1 MAFTT
6 TTKNN
11 YLLDAR
17 VILNR
22 DSLTIDVELQLQ
34 HGEVIAVLGPN
45 GAGKTSLLHAL
56 LGWLELESGWIMV
69 NGEVIDS
76 PDTDSYV
83 PPQHRPFGMVFQDGL
98 LFPHMSVEKNILFG
112 AGKDFNL
119 KPLAESLQVSELL
132 AKFPSELSA
141 GERQRA
147 AIARSLAAR
156 PKVLFLD
163 EPFSALDIQGKR
175 RGRSLLKEALAIE
188 VSGCLMVTH
197 DLVDAFTLADRVM
210 IIEGGKL
217 TQFDVPDRIR
227 SRPGSEWIADL
238 VGWNYYEGIGEGSV
252 VTLPHGTT
260 IFTAQDDLDGPTSIS
275 INPASVSI
283 FKSQPSGSPRNS
295 WLSRIQNIEI
305 LGGRARVSLVGE
317 IDICADITTVAAN
330 ELRQSISS
338 EVWVSV
344 KATEVDTQR

>member
-1 MAFTT
+1 M

-22 DSLTIDVELQLQ
+22 DSLTLDVELQLQ

-69 NGEVIDS
+69 DGEVIDS

-119 KPLAESLQVSELL
+119 KPLAESLQASELL

-295 WLSRIQNIEI
+295 WLSSIQNIEI

>member
-1 MAFTT
+1 M

-69 NGEVIDS
+69 DGEVIDS

-119 KPLAESLQVSELL
+119 KPLAESLQASELL

-175 RGRSLLKEALAIE
+175 RGRSLLKEALAIG
-188 VSGCLMVTH
+188 VSGCLIVTH

-275 INPASVSI
+275 IYPASVSI
-283 FKSQPSGSPRNS
+283 FKSLPSGSPRIS
-295 WLSRIQNIEI
+295 WLTSIQNIEI

>member
-1 MAFTT
+1 M

-22 DSLTIDVELQLQ
+22 DSLTLDVELQLQ

-69 NGEVIDS
+69 DGEVIDS

-119 KPLAESLQVSELL
+119 KPLAESLQANEIL

-175 RGRSLLKEALAIE
+175 RGRSLLKEALAIG
-188 VSGCLMVTH
+188 VSGCLIVTH

-295 WLSRIQNIEI
+295 WLSSIQNIEI
-305 LGGRARVSLVGE
+305 LDGRARVSLVGE
-317 IDICADITTVAAN
+317 IDICADITTAAAN

>member
-1 MAFTT
+1 M

-22 DSLTIDVELQLQ
+22 DSLTLDVELQLQ

-98 LFPHMSVEKNILFG
+98 LFPHMSAEKNILFG

-119 KPLAESLQVSELL
+119 KPLAESLQASELL

-188 VSGCLMVTH
+188 VSGCLKDTH

-295 WLSRIQNIEI
+295 WLSSIQNIEI
-305 LGGRARVSLVGE
+305 LDGRARVSLVGE
-317 IDICADITTVAAN
+317 IDICADITTAAAN

>member
-1 MAFTT
+1 M

-17 VILNR
+17 VNLNR
-22 DSLTIDVELQLQ
+22 DSLTLDVELQLQ

-69 NGEVIDS
+69 DGEVIDS

-98 LFPHMSVEKNILFG
+98 LFPHMSVEKNILIG
-112 AGKDFNL
+112 AGKDYNL
-119 KPLAESLQVSELL
+119 KPLAESLQARELL

-147 AIARSLAAR
+147 AIARALAAR

-175 RGRSLLKEALAIE
+175 RGRSLLKEALAIG
-188 VSGCLMVTH
+188 VSGWLIVTH

-217 TQFDVPDRIR
+217 SQFDVPDRIR

-295 WLSRIQNIEI
+295 WLSSIQNIEI
-305 LGGRARVSLVGE
+305 LDGRARVSLVGE

>member
-1 MAFTT
+1 M

-22 DSLTIDVELQLQ
+22 DSLTLDVELQLQ

-69 NGEVIDS
+69 DGEVIDS

-119 KPLAESLQVSELL
+119 KPLAESLQANELL

-175 RGRSLLKEALAIE
+175 RGRSLLKEALAIG
-188 VSGCLMVTH
+188 VSGCLIVTH

-227 SRPGSEWIADL
+227 SRPGSEWIEDL

-295 WLSRIQNIEI
+295 WLSSIQNIEI
-305 LGGRARVSLVGE
+305 LDGRARVSLVGE
-317 IDICADITTVAAN
+317 IDICADITTAAAN

>member
-1 MAFTT
+1 M

-22 DSLTIDVELQLQ
+22 DSLTLDVELQLQ

-119 KPLAESLQVSELL
+119 KPLAESLQANELL

-175 RGRSLLKEALAIE
+175 RGRSLLKEALAIG

-260 IFTAQDDLDGPTSIS
+260 IFTAEDELDGPTSIS

-295 WLSRIQNIEI
+295 WLCSIHNIEI

-317 IDICADITTVAAN
+317 IDICADITTAAAN

>member
-1 MAFTT
+1 M

-22 DSLTIDVELQLQ
+22 DSLTLDVELQLQ

-119 KPLAESLQVSELL
+119 KPLAESLQANELL

-175 RGRSLLKEALAIE
+175 RGRSLLKEALAIG
-188 VSGCLMVTH
+188 VSGCLIVPH

-283 FKSQPSGSPRNS
+283 FRSQPSGSPRNS
-295 WLSRIQNIEI
+295 WLSSIQSIEI

-317 IDICADITTVAAN
+317 IDICADITITAAN
-330 ELRQSISS
+330 ELRQLISS

>member
-1 MAFTT
+1 M

-22 DSLTIDVELQLQ
+22 DSLTLDVELQLQ

-69 NGEVIDS
+69 DGEVIDS

-119 KPLAESLQVSELL
+119 KPLAESLQANELL

-147 AIARSLAAR
+147 AIARALAAR

-295 WLSRIQNIEI
+295 WLSSIQNIEI
-305 LGGRARVSLVGE
+305 LDGRARVSLVGE
-317 IDICADITTVAAN
+317 IDICADITTAAAN

>member
-1 MAFTT
+1 M

-22 DSLTIDVELQLQ
+22 DSLTLDVELQLQ

-119 KPLAESLQVSELL
+119 KPLAESLQANELL

-175 RGRSLLKEALAIE
+175 RGRSLLKEALAIG

-260 IFTAQDDLDGPTSIS
+260 IFTAEDDLDGPTSIS

-295 WLSRIQNIEI
+295 WLCSIQNIEI

>member
-1 MAFTT
+1 M

-238 VGWNYYEGIGEGSV
+238 VGGNYYEGIGEGSV

-283 FKSQPSGSPRNS
+283 FKSQPSGSPRNT
-295 WLSRIQNIEI
+295 WLSSIQNIEI

>member
-1 MAFTT
+1 M

-22 DSLTIDVELQLQ
+22 DSLTLDVELQLQ

-69 NGEVIDS
+69 DGEVIDS

-119 KPLAESLQVSELL
+119 KPLAESLQANELL

-175 RGRSLLKEALAIE
+175 RGRSLLKEALAIG
-188 VSGCLMVTH
+188 VSGCLIVTH

-295 WLSRIQNIEI
+295 WLSSIQNIEI
-305 LGGRARVSLVGE
+305 LDGRARVSLVGE
-317 IDICADITTVAAN
+317 IDICADITTAAAN
-330 ELRQSISS
+330 ELRQSNSS

>member
-1 MAFTT
+1 M

-22 DSLTIDVELQLQ
+22 DSLTLDVELQLQ

-69 NGEVIDS
+69 DGEVIDS

-119 KPLAESLQVSELL
+119 KPLAESLQANELL

-295 WLSRIQNIEI
+295 WLSSIQNIEI
-305 LGGRARVSLVGE
+305 LDGRARVSLVGE
-317 IDICADITTVAAN
+317 IDICADITTAAAN

>member
-1 MAFTT
+1 M

-22 DSLTIDVELQLQ
+22 DSLTLDVELQLQ

-69 NGEVIDS
+69 DGEVIDS

-119 KPLAESLQVSELL
+119 KPLAESLQANELL

-175 RGRSLLKEALAIE
+175 RGRSLLKEALAIG
-188 VSGCLMVTH
+188 VSGCLIVTH

-295 WLSRIQNIEI
+295 WLSSIKNIEI
-305 LGGRARVSLVGE
+305 LDGRARVSLVGE
-317 IDICADITTVAAN
+317 IDICADITTAAAN

>member
-1 MAFTT
+1 M

-22 DSLTIDVELQLQ
+22 DSLTLDVELQLQ

-69 NGEVIDS
+69 DGEVIDS

-119 KPLAESLQVSELL
+119 KPLAESLQANELL

-175 RGRSLLKEALAIE
+175 RGRSLLKEALAIG
-188 VSGCLMVTH
+188 VSGCLIVTH

-295 WLSRIQNIEI
+295 WLSSIQNIEI

>member
-1 MAFTT
+1 M

-76 PDTDSYV
+76 PVTDSYV
-83 PPQHRPFGMVFQDGL
+83 PPQHRPFGKVFQDGL

-283 FKSQPSGSPRNS
+283 FKSQPSGSPRNT
-295 WLSRIQNIEI
+295 WLSSIQNIEI

>member
-1 MAFTT
+1 M

-22 DSLTIDVELQLQ
+22 DSLTLDVELQLQ

-69 NGEVIDS
+69 DGEVIDS

-119 KPLAESLQVSELL
+119 KPLAESLQANELL

-175 RGRSLLKEALAIE
+175 RGRSLLKEALAIG
-188 VSGCLMVTH
+188 VSGCLIVTH

-295 WLSRIQNIEI
+295 WLSSIQNIEI
-305 LGGRARVSLVGE
+305 LDGRARVSLVGE
-317 IDICADITTVAAN
+317 IDICADITTAAAN

>member
-1 MAFTT
+1 M

-22 DSLTIDVELQLQ
+22 DSLTLDVELQLQ

-83 PPQHRPFGMVFQDGL
+83 PPQHRPFGMVFQEGL

-119 KPLAESLQVSELL
+119 KPLAESLQANELL

-175 RGRSLLKEALAIE
+175 RGRSLLKEALAIG

-227 SRPGSEWIADL
+227 SRPGSKWIADL

-260 IFTAQDDLDGPTSIS
+260 IFTAEDDLDGPTSIS

-295 WLSRIQNIEI
+295 WLCSIHNIEI

>member
-1 MAFTT
+1 M

-69 NGEVIDS
+69 DGEVIDS

-119 KPLAESLQVSELL
+119 KPLAESLQANELL

-295 WLSRIQNIEI
+295 WLSSIQNIEI
-305 LGGRARVSLVGE
+305 LDGRARVSLVGE
-317 IDICADITTVAAN
+317 IDICADITTAAAN

>member
-1 MAFTT
+1 M

-119 KPLAESLQVSELL
+119 KPLAESLQANELL

-156 PKVLFLD
+156 PNVLFLD

-175 RGRSLLKEALAIE
+175 RGRSLLKEALAIG
-188 VSGCLMVTH
+188 VSGCLIVTH

-210 IIEGGKL
+210 IIEARKL

-295 WLSRIQNIEI
+295 WLSSIQNIEI

>member
-1 MAFTT
+1 M

-22 DSLTIDVELQLQ
+22 DSLTLDVELQLQ

-119 KPLAESLQVSELL
+119 KPLAESLQASELL

-175 RGRSLLKEALAIE
+175 RGRSLLKEALAIG
-188 VSGCLMVTH
+188 VSGCLIVTH

-295 WLSRIQNIEI
+295 WLSSIQNIEI

>member
-1 MAFTT
+1 M

-22 DSLTIDVELQLQ
+22 DSLTLDVELQLQ

-45 GAGKTSLLHAL
+45 GAGKTSLLYAL
-56 LGWLELESGWIMV
+56 LGWIMV
-69 NGEVIDS
+69 DGEVIDS

-119 KPLAESLQVSELL
+119 KPLAESLQASELL

-175 RGRSLLKEALAIE
+175 RGRSLLKEALAIG
-188 VSGCLMVTH
+188 VSGCLIVTH

-295 WLSRIQNIEI
+295 WLSSIQNIEI
-305 LGGRARVSLVGE
+305 LDGRARVSLVGE
-317 IDICADITTVAAN
+317 IDICADITTAAAN

>member
-1 MAFTT
+1 M

-22 DSLTIDVELQLQ
+22 DSLTLDVELQLQ

-69 NGEVIDS
+69 DGEVIDS

-119 KPLAESLQVSELL
+119 KPLAESLQANELL

-283 FKSQPSGSPRNS
+283 FKSQPSGSPRNT
-295 WLSRIQNIEI
+295 WLSSIQNIEI

>member
-1 MAFTT
+1 M

-69 NGEVIDS
+69 DGEVIDS

-119 KPLAESLQVSELL
+119 KPLAESLQASELL

-188 VSGCLMVTH
+188 VSGCLIVTH

-295 WLSRIQNIEI
+295 WLSSIQNIEI
-305 LGGRARVSLVGE
+305 LDGRARVSLVGE
-317 IDICADITTVAAN
+317 IDICADITTAAAN

>member
-1 MAFTT
+1 M

-22 DSLTIDVELQLQ
+22 DSLTLDVELQLQ

-69 NGEVIDS
+69 DGEVIDS

-119 KPLAESLQVSELL
+119 KPLAESLQANELL

-295 WLSRIQNIEI
+295 WLSSIQNIEI

>member
-1 MAFTT
+1 M

-22 DSLTIDVELQLQ
+22 DSLTLDVELQLQ

-119 KPLAESLQVSELL
+119 KPLAESLQASELL

-175 RGRSLLKEALAIE
+175 RGRSLLKEALAIG

-295 WLSRIQNIEI
+295 WLSSIQNIEI

>member
-1 MAFTT
+1 M

-22 DSLTIDVELQLQ
+22 DSLTLDVELQLQ

-119 KPLAESLQVSELL
+119 KPLAESLQANELL

-175 RGRSLLKEALAIE
+175 RGRSLLKEALAIG

-295 WLSRIQNIEI
+295 WLCSIHNIEI

>member
-1 MAFTT
+1 M

-34 HGEVIAVLGPN
+34 HGEVIAILGPN

-69 NGEVIDS
+69 DGEVIDS

-119 KPLAESLQVSELL
+119 KPLAESLQASELL

-260 IFTAQDDLDGPTSIS
+260 IFTAQDALDGPTSIS

-295 WLSRIQNIEI
+295 WLSSIQNIEI
-305 LGGRARVSLVGE
+305 LDGRARVSLVGE
-317 IDICADITTVAAN
+317 IDICADITTAAAN

>member
-1 MAFTT
+1 M

-22 DSLTIDVELQLQ
+22 DSLTLDVELQLQ

-69 NGEVIDS
+69 DGEVIDS

-119 KPLAESLQVSELL
+119 KPLAESLQASELL

-295 WLSRIQNIEI
+295 WLSSIQNIEI
-305 LGGRARVSLVGE
+305 LDGRARVSLVGE
-317 IDICADITTVAAN
+317 IDICADITTAAAN

>member
-1 MAFTT
+1 M
-6 TTKNN
+6 TTKSN

-22 DSLTIDVELQLQ
+22 DSLTLDVELQLQ

-69 NGEVIDS
+69 DGEVIDS

-119 KPLAESLQVSELL
+119 KPLAESLQANELL

-175 RGRSLLKEALAIE
+175 RGRSLLKEALAIG
-188 VSGCLMVTH
+188 VSGCLIVTH

-295 WLSRIQNIEI
+295 WLSSIKNIEI
-305 LGGRARVSLVGE
+305 LDGRARVSLVGE

>member
-1 MAFTT
+1 M

-22 DSLTIDVELQLQ
+22 DSLTLDVELQLQ

-45 GAGKTSLLHAL
+45 GTGKTSLLHAL

-69 NGEVIDS
+69 DGEVIDS

-119 KPLAESLQVSELL
+119 KPLAESLQANELL

-175 RGRSLLKEALAIE
+175 RGRSLLKEALAIG
-188 VSGCLMVTH
+188 VSGCLIVTH

-295 WLSRIQNIEI
+295 WLSSIQNIEI
-305 LGGRARVSLVGE
+305 LDGRARVSLVGE
-317 IDICADITTVAAN
+317 IDICADITTAAAN

>member
-1 MAFTT
+1 M

-22 DSLTIDVELQLQ
+22 DSLTLDVELQLQ

-119 KPLAESLQVSELL
+119 KPLAESLQANELL

-175 RGRSLLKEALAIE
+175 RGRSLLKEALAIG
-188 VSGCLMVTH
+188 VSGCLIVTH

-295 WLSRIQNIEI
+295 WLSSIKNIEI
-305 LGGRARVSLVGE
+305 LDGRARVSLVGE
-317 IDICADITTVAAN
+317 IDICADITTAAAN

>member
-1 MAFTT
+1 M

-22 DSLTIDVELQLQ
+22 DSLTLDVELQLQ

-119 KPLAESLQVSELL
+119 KPLAESLQANELL

-175 RGRSLLKEALAIE
+175 RGRSLLKEALAIG
-188 VSGCLMVTH
+188 VSGCLIVTH

-295 WLSRIQNIEI
+295 WLSSIQNIEI
-305 LGGRARVSLVGE
+305 LDGRARVSLVGE
-317 IDICADITTVAAN
+317 IDICADITTAAAN

>member
-1 MAFTT
+1 M

-175 RGRSLLKEALAIE
+175 RGRSLLKGALAIE

-283 FKSQPSGSPRNS
+283 FKSQPSGSPRNT
-295 WLSRIQNIEI
+295 WLSSIQNIEI

>member
-1 MAFTT
+1 
-6 TTKNN
+6 
-11 YLLDAR
+11 
-17 VILNR
+17 
-22 DSLTIDVELQLQ
+22 
-34 HGEVIAVLGPN
+34 
-45 GAGKTSLLHAL
+45 
-56 LGWLELESGWIMV
+56 
-69 NGEVIDS
+69 
-76 PDTDSYV
+76 
-83 PPQHRPFGMVFQDGL
+83 MVFQDGL

-283 FKSQPSGSPRNS
+283 FKSQPSGSPRNT
-295 WLSRIQNIEI
+295 WLSSIQNIEI

>member
-1 MAFTT
+1 M

-22 DSLTIDVELQLQ
+22 ASLTIDVELQLQ

-69 NGEVIDS
+69 DGEVIDS

-112 AGKDFNL
+112 ADKDFNL
-119 KPLAESLQVSELL
+119 KPLAESLQANELL

-188 VSGCLMVTH
+188 VSGCLMVSH

-227 SRPGSEWIADL
+227 LRPGSEWIADL

-295 WLSRIQNIEI
+295 WLSSIQNIEI

>member
-1 MAFTT
+1 M

-22 DSLTIDVELQLQ
+22 DSLTLDVELQLQ

-69 NGEVIDS
+69 DGEVIDS

-119 KPLAESLQVSELL
+119 KPLEESLQSNELL

-175 RGRSLLKEALAIE
+175 RGRSLLKEALAIG
-188 VSGCLMVTH
+188 VSGCLIVTH

-275 INPASVSI
+275 INTASVSI
-283 FKSQPSGSPRNS
+283 LKSQPSGSPRNS
-295 WLSRIQNIEI
+295 WLSSIQNIEI
-305 LGGRARVSLVGE
+305 LDGRARVSLVGE
-317 IDICADITTVAAN
+317 IDICADITTAAAN

>member
-1 MAFTT
+1 M

-22 DSLTIDVELQLQ
+22 DSLTLDVELQLQ

-69 NGEVIDS
+69 DGEVIDS

-119 KPLAESLQVSELL
+119 KPLAESLQASELL

-295 WLSRIQNIEI
+295 WLSSIQNIEI

-317 IDICADITTVAAN
+317 IDICADITTAAAN

>member
-1 MAFTT
+1 M

-22 DSLTIDVELQLQ
+22 DSLTLDVELQLQ

-69 NGEVIDS
+69 DGEVIDS

-119 KPLAESLQVSELL
+119 KPLAESLQASELL

-210 IIEGGKL
+210 VIEEGKL
-217 TQFDVPDRIR
+217 TQLDVPDRIR

-295 WLSRIQNIEI
+295 WLSSIQNIEI
-305 LGGRARVSLVGE
+305 LDGRARVSLVGE